1 MYGGSKDAES
11 LMMWCSSVD
20 FFSFRSLFQILI
32 PVLLLSVDPDVLR
45 TLLKLHQTQKPRTVV
60 EPAEISIVPTWEAV
74 SRGNVAEG
82 MLSSAAL
89 LYSSGL
95 EFESGWNFETE
106 LTAGILKKRSKT
118 HKR

>member
-1 MYGGSKDAES
+1 MVFISG
-11 LMMWCSSVD
+11 L
-20 FFSFRSLFQILI
+20 FFFFRSLFQILI

-60 EPAEISIVPTWEAV
+60 ESIVPTWEAV

-106 LTAGILKKRSKT
+106 LTASVLKKDPKHTRDEKNVF
-118 HKR
+118 